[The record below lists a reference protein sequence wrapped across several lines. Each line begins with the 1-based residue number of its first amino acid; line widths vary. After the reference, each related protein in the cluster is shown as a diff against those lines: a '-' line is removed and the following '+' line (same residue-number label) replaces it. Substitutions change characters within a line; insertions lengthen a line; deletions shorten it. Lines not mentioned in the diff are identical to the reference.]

1 MTIPRLGSANSIL
14 TPGSV
19 EEGTCK
25 DGQDGLVDGLDLPRL
40 EHVTGEQGDDE
51 KHDENEERP

>member
-1 MTIPRLGSANSIL
+1 MTIPRLGSVNSIL
-14 TPGSV
+14 TLGGV
-19 EEGTCK
+19 EEGTGK

-40 EHVTGEQGDDE
+40 KHVTSEQGDDE